1 MVMNVRDKLQGRTIP
16 EQEGRGTMLKTTV
29 AKFRLLL
36 KFIRLRSHGLGSAV
50 LVLISMLTVIVAIS
64 GHQITFIP
72 NGTFFANPGGASE
85 TYATA
90 GGGIDL
96 TGPFFQS
103 LGTNGRSCGTCHQP
117 SDGMSVPAANVQL
130 RFLLTK
136 GQDPLFRTVD
146 GSNCNHNIDVSTLA
160 GRYAAYG
167 LLRTRG
173 L

>member
-1 MVMNVRDKLQGRTIP
+1 MM
-16 EQEGRGTMLKTTV
+16 KTTV
-29 AKFRLLL
+29 AKFGLLL
-36 KFIRLRSHGLGSAV
+36 KFIRLSSHGLVSAV

-117 SDGMSVPAANVQL
+117 SDGMSVSAANVQQRFALTQGLEPSPRNRRLLCPQREQPL
-130 RFLLTK
+130 RL
-136 GQDPLFRTVD
+136 
-146 GSNCNHNIDVSTLA
+146 
-160 GRYAAYG
+160 
-167 LLRTRG
+167 
-173 L
+173 